1 MRRPSAWVAVPVA
14 VAAVGG
20 ATVGFVVTAAS
31 CSPRSCVVP
40 AIAVSVAVGLVASVG
55 VGVVVILALRSLAEF
70 RESVER
76 DILTFV
82 DHPADDGP
90 DVAATHAATTIT
102 EADES
107 HVDAIAAFLHRAWQE
122 AGPGAPGWA
131 GATDETLTDL
141 ARPES
146 IRKRLGGPER
156 RLFVALQHDD
166 VVGLAATRH
175 QEQDTAE
182 LAGIVVLQSVVGTGV
197 GTPLLELAVSSLA
210 SDGYRR
216 IVVSTEPDNDRALRF
231 YAGRGFSEVDRHTE
245 EVAGTRLEVVALE
258 RRLEG

>member
-1 MRRPSAWVAVPVA
+1 MSRPSPWVAIPVA
-14 VAAVGG
+14 VAGVGG

-40 AIAVSVAVGLVASVG
+40 AVAVAVAVGLVASVG

-70 RESVER
+70 RENAER

-82 DHPADDGP
+82 DHPAGEVP
-90 DVAATHAATTIT
+90 DISGERTATTIA

-107 HVDAIAAFLHRAWQE
+107 LVDAIAAFLQRAWHE

-131 GATDETLTDL
+131 GATDEIMADL
-141 ARPES
+141 ARPET
-146 IRKRLGGPER
+146 IRDRLGGPER

-166 VVGLAATRH
+166 VIGLAATRH
-175 QEQDTAE
+175 LGDDSAE
-182 LAGIVVLQSVVGTGV
+182 LAGIVVLQSVVESGV

-210 SDGYRR
+210 SDGCRR
-216 IVVSTEPDNDRALRF
+216 VIVSTEPDNERALRF
-231 YAGRGFSEVDRHTE
+231 YAGRGFTEVDRHTE
-245 EVAGTRLEVVALE
+245 DVAGTPLEVVRLE
-258 RRLEG
+258 RRLD